1 MTFFRQS
8 FPLYQGHYH
17 RYHIKPIVMIYLIAY
32 TTILS
37 VKSEVYSLNLL
48 FSHTLLHCIFCNYYQ
63 LIKVDILVVSLKM

>member
-1 MTFFRQS
+1 
-8 FPLYQGHYH
+8 
-17 RYHIKPIVMIYLIAY
+17 MIYLIAY

>member
-1 MTFFRQS
+1 
-8 FPLYQGHYH
+8 
-17 RYHIKPIVMIYLIAY
+17 MIYLIAY

-48 FSHTLLHCIFCNYYQ
+48 FPHTLLHCIFCNYYQ